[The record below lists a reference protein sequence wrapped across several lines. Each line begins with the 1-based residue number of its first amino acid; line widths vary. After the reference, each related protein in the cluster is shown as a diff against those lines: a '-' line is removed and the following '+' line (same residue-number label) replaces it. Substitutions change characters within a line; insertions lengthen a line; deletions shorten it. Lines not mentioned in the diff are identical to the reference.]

1 MGILEIFKMLSC
13 AGSGTLLKL
22 PCRAYMGM
30 ATNKDKN
37 LRGETLESLFEKIH
51 KKVQDHANWNHLEKT
66 TAQK

>member
-37 LRGETLESLFEKIH
+37 LGGETLESLFEKIH
-51 KKVQDHANWNHLEKT
+51 KKGPGPC
-66 TAQK
+66 